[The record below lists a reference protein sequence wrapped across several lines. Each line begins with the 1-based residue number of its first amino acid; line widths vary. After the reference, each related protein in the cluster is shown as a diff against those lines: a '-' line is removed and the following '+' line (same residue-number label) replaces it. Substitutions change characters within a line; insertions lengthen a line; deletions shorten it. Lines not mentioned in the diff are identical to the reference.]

1 MRRYLSYIAP
11 LLTFVILLSLWE
23 FLVILNKIPL
33 YILPAPSDIIS
44 SLVVN
49 YKDLFSSAFVTLRIT
64 IIAFIIA
71 SFLAIFLAILFSQSK
86 LIELSLYPIAVIF
99 QVTPVVAIA
108 PLILIW
114 VGFDNAEYAILI
126 LAIIVAFFPVLAN
139 ANLGIKSVNDNLHEL
154 FSLYGSSRYQ
164 RLIKLQI
171 PFALPFILT
180 GMKTSIGL
188 SLIGTVVAEFVAGS
202 GTSTGLAWRII
213 EAGNRLDV
221 AKLFAALIL
230 LVILGIFLFLLIS
243 YIEKIVL
250 KKWHG
255 SSIR

>member
-213 EAGNRLDV
+213 EAGNRLDI

-255 SSIR
+255 S

>member
-1 MRRYLSYIAP
+1 MNRYLPYIAP
-11 LLTFVILLSLWE
+11 LFTFAILLILWE
-23 FLVILNKIPL
+23 FLVIVNKIPL

-44 SLVVN
+44 SLMLN
-49 YKDLFSSAFVTLRIT
+49 YLDLFSSAFITLRIT
-64 IIAFIIA
+64 LLAFFIA
-71 SFLAIFLAILFSQSK
+71 SSLAIFLAILFSQSRFF
-86 LIELSLYPIAVIF
+86 ELSIYPIAVIF

-126 LAIIVAFFPVLAN
+126 LATIVAFFPVLAN
-139 ANLGIKSVNDNLHEL
+139 ANLGIKSVNKNLHEL
-154 FSLYGSSRYQ
+154 FSLYGAGRYQ
-164 RLIKLQI
+164 RLTKLQI

-213 EAGNRLDV
+213 EAGNRLDI

-243 YIEKIVL
+243 YIEKLIL
-250 KKWHG
+250 RKWHD
-255 SSIR
+255 SSII

>member
-1 MRRYLSYIAP
+1 MSRYLSYIAP
-11 LLTFVILLSLWE
+11 LLTFVILISLWE

>member
-1 MRRYLSYIAP
+1 MSRHLSYIAP
-11 LLTFVILLSLWE
+11 LMTFVILLSLWE

-255 SSIR
+255 S

>member
-139 ANLGIKSVNDNLHEL
+139 ANLGIKSVNNNLHEL
-154 FSLYGSSRYQ
+154 FSLYGTSRYQ

>member
-1 MRRYLSYIAP
+1 MLNYL
-11 LLTFVILLSLWE
+11 
-23 FLVILNKIPL
+23 
-33 YILPAPSDIIS
+33 
-44 SLVVN
+44 
-49 YKDLFSSAFVTLRIT
+49 DLFSSAFITLRIT
-64 IIAFIIA
+64 LLAFFIA
-71 SFLAIFLAILFSQSK
+71 SSLAIFLAILFSQSR
-86 LIELSLYPIAVIF
+86 LFELSIYPIAVIF

-126 LAIIVAFFPVLAN
+126 LATIVAFFPVLAN
-139 ANLGIKSVNDNLHEL
+139 ANLGIKSVNKNLHEL
-154 FSLYGSSRYQ
+154 FSLYGAGRYQ
-164 RLIKLQI
+164 RLTKLQI

-213 EAGNRLDV
+213 EAGNRLDI

-243 YIEKIVL
+243 YIEKLIL
-250 KKWHG
+250 RKWHD
-255 SSIR
+255 SSII

>member
-11 LLTFVILLSLWE
+11 LLTFVILISLWE

-86 LIELSLYPIAVIF
+86 IIELSLYPIAVIF

-139 ANLGIKSVNDNLHEL
+139 ANLGIKSVNNNLHEL
-154 FSLYGSSRYQ
+154 FSLYGTSRYQ

>member
-1 MRRYLSYIAP
+1 MNRYLPYIAP
-11 LLTFVILLSLWE
+11 LFTFAILLILWE

-44 SLVVN
+44 SLMLN
-49 YKDLFSSAFVTLRIT
+49 YLDLFSSAFITLRIT
-64 IIAFIIA
+64 LLAFFIA
-71 SFLAIFLAILFSQSK
+71 SSLAIFLAILFSQSR
-86 LIELSLYPIAVIF
+86 IVELSIYPIAVIF

-126 LAIIVAFFPVLAN
+126 LATIVAFFPVLAN
-139 ANLGIKSVNDNLHEL
+139 ANLGIKSVNKNLHEL
-154 FSLYGSSRYQ
+154 FSLYGAGRYQ
-164 RLIKLQI
+164 RLTKLQI

-213 EAGNRLDV
+213 EAGNRLDI

-230 LVILGIFLFLLIS
+230 LIILGIFLFLLIS
-243 YIEKIVL
+243 YIEKLIL
-250 KKWHG
+250 RKWHD
-255 SSIR
+255 SSII

>member
-1 MRRYLSYIAP
+1 MYRYLSFIAP
-11 LLTFVILLSLWE
+11 LLTFLVLLIFWE
-23 FLVILNKIPL
+23 FVVNYNKVPL
-33 YILPAPSDIIS
+33 YILPAPSDIFL
-44 SLVVN
+44 SLIVN
-49 YKDLFSSAFVTLRIT
+49 YKDLFSSAFITLRIT
-64 IIAFIIA
+64 LFAFSIA
-71 SFLAIFLAILFSQSK
+71 SSLAILSILFSQSK

-126 LAIIVAFFPVLAN
+126 LATIVAFFPVLAN
-139 ANLGIKSVNDNLHEL
+139 TNLGIKSVNENLHEL
-154 FSLYGSSRYQ
+154 FSLYGAGRCQ

-213 EAGNRLDV
+213 EAGNRLDI

-250 KKWHG
+250 KRWHD
-255 SSIR
+255 SSNI

>member
-1 MRRYLSYIAP
+1 MNRYLPYIAP
-11 LLTFVILLSLWE
+11 LFTFAILLILWE
-23 FLVILNKIPL
+23 FLVIINKIPL

-44 SLVVN
+44 SLMLN
-49 YKDLFSSAFVTLRIT
+49 YLDLFSSAFITLRIT
-64 IIAFIIA
+64 LLAFFIA
-71 SFLAIFLAILFSQSK
+71 SSLAIFLAILFSQSR
-86 LIELSLYPIAVIF
+86 IVELSIYPIAVIF

-126 LAIIVAFFPVLAN
+126 LATIVAFFPVLAN
-139 ANLGIKSVNDNLHEL
+139 ANLGIKSVNKNLHEL
-154 FSLYGSSRYQ
+154 FSLYGAGRYQ
-164 RLIKLQI
+164 RLTKLQI

-213 EAGNRLDV
+213 EAGNRLDI

-243 YIEKIVL
+243 YIEKLIL
-250 KKWHG
+250 RKWHD
-255 SSIR
+255 SSII